1 MKSDGTPDRP
11 SPPSTD
17 SIRRQV
23 VDVAAE
29 LMRGAGGLGAG
40 TGQGDTSD
48 RSAMNLYLALLTDRL
63 PVYART
69 MMNLEAQVGR
79 ASVEQNLAPPAQA
92 TIQFYGQILAAKVSV
107 FTQPD
112 QLLQLR
118 RVLKA
123 RELGPHHAYVIVS
136 HYLDRERALGRVA
149 HDVDCTASAQLLI
162 GACVNYAFTRML
174 LDEVTPPERFVE
186 QAVRGLRLAP

>member
-1 MKSDGTPDRP
+1 MESDGTPDRP

-17 SIRRQV
+17 SVRRQV

-29 LMRGAGGLGAG
+29 LMRGAGGPGSGA
-40 TGQGDTSD
+40 GQGD
-48 RSAMNLYLALLTDRL
+48 AMNVYLALLTDRL

-69 MMNLEAQVGR
+69 MMNLESQVGR
-79 ASVEQNLAPPAQA
+79 ATVEQNLTPAAQA

-107 FTQPD
+107 FTRPD

-123 RELGPHHAYVIVS
+123 RGLGPHNAYVAVS
-136 HYLDRERALGRVA
+136 YYLDRERALGRIA
-149 HDVDCTASAQLLI
+149 SDVDCTASAQLLI

-174 LDEVTPPERFVE
+174 LDDVTPPERFVE

>member
-1 MKSDGTPDRP
+1 MNSDGAPDRP

-17 SIRRQV
+17 SVRRQV

-29 LMRGAGGLGAG
+29 LMRGAGGPGA
-40 TGQGDTSD
+40 GQGDAS
-48 RSAMNLYLALLTDRL
+48 SAMNVYLALLTDRL
-63 PVYART
+63 PVYVRT
-69 MMNLEAQVGR
+69 MVSLESQVGR
-79 ASVEQNLAPPAQA
+79 ATVEQNLTPAAQA

-107 FTQPD
+107 FTRPD

-123 RELGPHHAYVIVS
+123 RGLGPHNAYVAVS
-136 HYLDRERALGRVA
+136 YYLERERALGRVA
-149 HDVDCTASAQLLI
+149 SDVDCTASAQLLI

-174 LDEVTPPERFVE
+174 LDDVTPPERFVE